1 MKVVSIEEYN
11 KKCDKIIAK
20 HKDMDKCL
28 IALLEYAGKV
38 CISKGA
44 KRNGA
49 KNEKKSHR

>member
-20 HKDMDKCL
+20 HKDIDECF
-28 IALLEYAGKV
+28 IALLEYASKV

-49 KNEKKSHR
+49 KVERKI